1 MCDNYENNYEPIA
14 WCAYCKS
21 PIYENEGYIR
31 LSDGSYYHY
40 NKENQLLNCYYPE
53 GGEEGFLLFGV

>member
-21 PIYENEGYIR
+21 PIYEHEGHIR
-31 LSDGSYYHY
+31 TVTGEYYHFDTV
-40 NKENQLLNCYYPE
+40 NPLLNCYYPE
-53 GGEEGFLLFGV
+53 REE